1 MQWFDAEPTVTSYG
15 YETVV
20 IPYVSNARSGKQ
32 RKYYPDFLVE
42 FTDGKRVLVEVKP
55 SKRLP
60 QARVQ
65 KKLAA
70 ARQWCSAH
78 GVTLQVITE
87 LELRGMGLL

>member
-1 MQWFDAEPTVTSYG
+1 MQWFDAEPTVASYG
-15 YETVV
+15 YEAVA
-20 IPYVSNARSGKQ
+20 IPYVSNGRSGRT
-32 RKYYPDFLVE
+32 RKYFPDFLVE

-55 SKRLP
+55 SKKLSQPRN
-60 QARVQ
+60 Q

-78 GVTLQVITE
+78 GASLQVITE